1 MGEKQAWLRFQS
13 HIQFQLLQPLSL
25 LSTSL
30 PVPTLHSLPPSY
42 RTRSLCS
49 LLSLF
54 RAEYGD
60 IQNTPPPGCRVKLA
74 KEDDMNGGVFHIQI
88 TLPKDYPFK
97 PPTLSFRTKI
107 YHPNVTNDER
117 GSMCLGMLRADEWK
131 PPNKIVDVLKL
142 VRAVLAAPQAD
153 DAVETGIA
161 DEFKTN
167 RQSFD
172 RTAKAW
178 VLKYAK

>member
-1 MGEKQAWLRFQS
+1 MECIHGRATRVS
-13 HIQFQLLQPLSL
+13 ICSA
-25 LSTSL
+25 S
-30 PVPTLHSLPPSY
+30 
-42 RTRSLCS
+42 RSLS
-49 LLSLF
+49 PTKIYILTILPL
-54 RAEYGD
+54 
-60 IQNTPPPGCRVKLA
+60 K
-74 KEDDMNGGVFHIQI
+74 GGVFHIQI

-172 RTAKAW
+172 KTARAW
-178 VLKYAK
+178 VVKYAK